1 MIGKIIRFL
10 TIHTKE
16 DVEYGYSLRILELG
30 KQFLT
35 RQSGQ

>member
-16 DVEYGYSLRILELG
+16 DVEYVYSLRILELG